1 MSIVLD
7 RRHRAGAAEASDPVV
22 AALAGTW
29 ANLGAAGGPP
39 TRSAVV
45 GLDRSDDAKV
55 VSLLFDAA
63 GTLVA
68 AAKVARSRSGE
79 QALVA
84 ERDALRAVG
93 CTHSA
98 GLAGTAPRALAL
110 FRAAGRL
117 TLVQTP
123 ASGRPMSVDYYSV
136 GHVSDPSAV
145 AVDLAAAGDWLALLH
160 RGTWGG
166 RITVA
171 EASRR
176 WLLPALES
184 YRRDVADDRPERALF
199 TAARTRVEAHAAAT
213 VPVTAVHGDFW
224 MGNVLRER
232 PRRVSAVVDWERS
245 RVAGVPLVV
254 VFKFPTS
261 YGLYLDRAEP
271 WRRGRLPAHRGRD
284 DVARLWAPH
293 GDAAN
298 LVGFGYT
305 YFGTGWFPALVRS
318 FVTDQVRRLGVP
330 SEVVGPFFVGFLA
343 EQALAANTEDF
354 RAGCRTILRAF
365 AAEHEASWLWQS

>member
-7 RRHRAGAAEASDPVV
+7 RRHRTGTAAASDPVV
-22 AALAGTW
+22 SALAECWSTFGV
-29 ANLGAAGGPP
+29 AGGPP
-39 TRSAVV
+39 TRSAVL
-45 GLDRSDDAKV
+45 GLDRSDEAKV

-63 GTLVA
+63 GALVA
-68 AAKVARSRSGE
+68 VAKVARSSSGE
-79 QALVA
+79 RALVA

-93 CTHSA
+93 CTRST
-98 GLAGTAPRALAL
+98 GLARTAPRALAL

-136 GHVSDPSAV
+136 GHVCDPSAV
-145 AVDLAAAGDWLALLH
+145 AVDLAAAADWLALLH

-176 WLLPALES
+176 WLLPVLAA
-184 YRRDVADDRPERALF
+184 YQRDVGDDLAERELF
-199 TAARTRVEAHAAAT
+199 AAAGVRLDAHGAAT

-224 MGNVLRER
+224 MGNVLREQ
-232 PRRVSAVVDWERS
+232 PGRVSAVVDWERS
-245 RVAGVPLVV
+245 RVSGVPLVD

-271 WRRGRLPAHRGRD
+271 WRRGRLPAHRGRA
-284 DVARLWAPH
+284 DVALQWASY

-305 YFGTGWFPALVRS
+305 YFGTGWFPVLVRS

-343 EQALAANTEDF
+343 EQALAANTDDF
-354 RAGCRTILRAF
+354 RAGCRAILRAF
-365 AAEHEASWLWQS
+365 AAEHEGSWLWQS

>member
-7 RRHRAGAAEASDPVV
+7 RRHGVAAAAASDPVV
-22 AALAGTW
+22 AALVSTW
-29 ANLGAAGGPP
+29 GSLGSTGGPP
-39 TRSAVV
+39 TRSAVL
-45 GLDRSDDAKV
+45 GLDRSDEAKV

-63 GTLVA
+63 GALVA
-68 AAKVARSRSGE
+68 VAKVARSSSGE
-79 QALVA
+79 RALEA

-123 ASGRPMSVDYYSV
+123 ARGRPMSVDYYSV

-145 AVDLAAAGDWLALLH
+145 AVDLAAAGDWLTLLH

-166 RITVA
+166 RTTVA

-176 WLLPALES
+176 WLLPVLES
-184 YRRDVADDRPERALF
+184 YQRDVGDDGPERALL
-199 TAARTRVEAHAAAT
+199 TAARARVEVHAAAT

-224 MGNVLRER
+224 MGNVLREQ
-232 PRRVSAVVDWERS
+232 PGRVSAVVDWERS
-245 RVAGVPLVV
+245 RVSGVPLVD

-284 DVARLWAPH
+284 DVAREWRRTATRPTWSASATPTSAPA
-293 GDAAN
+293 GSRRWSA
-298 LVGFGYT
+298 
-305 YFGTGWFPALVRS
+305 RS
-318 FVTDQVRRLGVP
+318 
-330 SEVVGPFFVGFLA
+330 
-343 EQALAANTEDF
+343 
-354 RAGCRTILRAF
+354 
-365 AAEHEASWLWQS
+365 

>member
-1 MSIVLD
+1 M
-7 RRHRAGAAEASDPVV
+7 
-22 AALAGTW
+22 
-29 ANLGAAGGPP
+29 LGI
-39 TRSAVV
+39 
-45 GLDRSDDAKV
+45 DRSDDAKV

-63 GTLVA
+63 GALVA
-68 AAKVARSRSGE
+68 VAKVARSGSGE
-79 QALVA
+79 RALVA
-84 ERDALRAVG
+84 EHDALRAVG
-93 CTHSA
+93 CTQSA
-98 GLAGTAPRALAL
+98 GLAGTSPRALAL

-123 ASGRPMSVDYYSV
+123 ARGRPMSVDYYSV
-136 GHVSDPSAV
+136 GHVNDPSAV

-166 RITVA
+166 RTCVA

-176 WLLPALES
+176 WLLPVLEA
-184 YRRDVADDRPERALF
+184 YQRDVGDDLAERELF
-199 TAARTRVEAHAAAT
+199 AAVGVRLDAHATAT

-224 MGNVLRER
+224 MGNVLREQ

-245 RVAGVPLVV
+245 RVSGVPLVD

-271 WRRGRLPAHRGRD
+271 WRRGRLPGHRGRD
-284 DVARLWAPH
+284 DVARQWAPY

-298 LVGFGYT
+298 LGRLRLHLLRHR
-305 YFGTGWFPALVRS
+305 LVPRAGPS

-330 SEVVGPFFVGFLA
+330 PEVVGPFFVGFLA

-354 RAGCRTILRAF
+354 RDGCRSILRVF
-365 AAEHEASWLWQS
+365 AAERESSWLWQS

>member
-7 RRHRAGAAEASDPVV
+7 RRHRGAAAAGSDPVV
-22 AALAGTW
+22 SGLTAQWPT
-29 ANLGAAGGPP
+29 LGVAGGPP
-39 TRSAVV
+39 TRSAVL
-45 GLDRSDDAKV
+45 GIDRSDEAKV

-63 GTLVA
+63 GALVA
-68 AAKVARSRSGE
+68 VAKVARSSSGE
-79 QALVA
+79 RALVA
-84 ERDALRAVG
+84 EHDALRAVG
-93 CTHSA
+93 CTQSA
-98 GLAGTAPRALAL
+98 GLAGTTPRALAL

-123 ASGRPMSVDYYSV
+123 ARGRPMSVDYYSV
-136 GHVSDPSAV
+136 GHVNDPSAV
-145 AVDLAAAGDWLALLH
+145 AVDHAAAGDWLALLH

-166 RITVA
+166 RTSVA

-176 WLLPALES
+176 WLLPVLEA
-184 YRRDVADDRPERALF
+184 YQRDVGDDLAERELF
-199 TAARTRVEAHAAAT
+199 AAVGVRLDAHATAT

-224 MGNVLRER
+224 MGNVLREQ
-232 PRRVSAVVDWERS
+232 PRRLSAVVDWERS
-245 RVAGVPLVV
+245 RVSGVPLVD

-271 WRRGRLPAHRGRD
+271 WRRGRLPGHRGRD
-284 DVARLWAPH
+284 DVARQWAPY

-305 YFGTGWFPALVRS
+305 FFGTGWFPALVRS

-330 SEVVGPFFVGFLA
+330 PEVVGPFFLGFLA

-354 RAGCRTILRAF
+354 RAGCRSILRVF
-365 AAEHEASWLWQS
+365 AAEHESSWLWQS

>member
-7 RRHRAGAAEASDPVV
+7 RRHGPGAAAGDPVV
-22 AALAGTW
+22 AALAATW
-29 ANLGAAGGPP
+29 GSLGSTGGPP

-45 GLDRSDDAKV
+45 GLDRSDEAKV

-63 GTLVA
+63 GALVA
-68 AAKVARSRSGE
+68 VAKVARSSGGE
-79 QALVA
+79 WALMA

-98 GLAGTAPRALAL
+98 ALAGTAPRAIAL

-123 ASGRPMSVDYYSV
+123 ATGRPMSVDYYSV
-136 GHVSDPSAV
+136 GHVNDPSAV
-145 AVDLAAAGDWLALLH
+145 AVDLAAAGDWLTLLH

-166 RITVA
+166 RATVA

-176 WLLPALES
+176 WLLPVLES
-184 YRRDVADDRPERALF
+184 YQRDVGDAGPERALLA
-199 TAARTRVEAHAAAT
+199 AARSRVEVHAAAT

-224 MGNVLRER
+224 MGNVLREQ
-232 PRRVSAVVDWERS
+232 PGRVSAVVDWERS
-245 RVAGVPLVV
+245 RVSGVPLVD

-284 DVARLWAPH
+284 DVAREWAPH
-293 GDAAN
+293 GDEAN

-330 SEVVGPFFVGFLA
+330 PEVVGPFFVGFLA
-343 EQALAANTEDF
+343 EQALAANTDDF

-365 AAEHEASWLWQS
+365 AAEHEGSWLWRS